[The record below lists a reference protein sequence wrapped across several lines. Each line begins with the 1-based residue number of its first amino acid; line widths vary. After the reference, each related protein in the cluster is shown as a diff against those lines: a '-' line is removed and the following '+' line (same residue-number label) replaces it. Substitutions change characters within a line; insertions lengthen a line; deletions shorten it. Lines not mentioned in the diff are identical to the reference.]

1 MHQGPGRLLHEKAQ
15 RSPKTPW
22 SGVSRIFSYGWTA
35 EVATCVFALL
45 ALAGLAVVL
54 SRFED
59 RPLPDWPKLVT
70 VNSII
75 SIFALL
81 IRASVGLV
89 LAEGVSGH
97 SHFVSSMA
105 SHAHRH
111 QPVEVAMVS
120 KTKTARGY
128 GALRRR
134 ESQRLGLVFVVV

>member
-89 LAEGVSGH
+89 LAEGMLCH
-97 SHFVSSMA
+97 LTSSTVA
-105 SHAHRH
+105 HAHRH

-128 GALRRR
+128 GALRRG
-134 ESQRLGLVFVVV
+134 ESQCLGLVFVVV